1 MSPMIITLIVLFLA
15 IVGFISGKL
24 PFSWIGIACCA
35 ALYLTGVLTAQE
47 TFSGL
52 QDTNC
57 ILMASMMVVSAGLSR
72 TKFTK
77 YVSSMVQR
85 LGKSERQSLS
95 D

>member
-1 MSPMIITLIVLFLA
+1 MIITLIVLFLA

-52 QDTNC
+52 
-57 ILMASMMVVSAGLSR
+57 
-72 TKFTK
+72 
-77 YVSSMVQR
+77 
-85 LGKSERQSLS
+85 
-95 D
+95 